1 MRVYID
7 PTESFRRCVSV
18 LGSDMRGIAVVTG
31 GLLLIGGAVLVAV
44 ADQQRVDALAEAK
57 AAVVQV
63 QETLDATRDANYAL
77 AEDLTALRSLVADQ
91 NAQLSDATGF
101 LP

>member
-1 MRVYID
+1 
-7 PTESFRRCVSV
+7 
-18 LGSDMRGIAVVTG
+18 MRGIAVVTG